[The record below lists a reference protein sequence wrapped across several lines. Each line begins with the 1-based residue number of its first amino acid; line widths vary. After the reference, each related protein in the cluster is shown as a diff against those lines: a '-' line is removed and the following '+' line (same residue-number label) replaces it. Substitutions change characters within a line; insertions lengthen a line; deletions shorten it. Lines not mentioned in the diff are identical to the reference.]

1 MDSKP
6 APSWWARHWTW
17 LVPAGCL
24 AGLAGAA
31 GFIAL
36 IVSLVFGLIKSTSPY
51 KEALA
56 RAQRDPVVIG
66 RLGTPIEGGCLVS
79 GSVNLSGGTGE
90 ANLAIPL
97 QGSRGSG
104 TLYVEAR
111 QSAGTWSYSTLTVR
125 PDGPGEPISLQRALA
140 LKRSPRGATGA
151 A

>member
-6 APSWWARHWTW
+6 APNWWARNWKW

-24 AGLAGAA
+24 TGLAGVA

-36 IVSLVFGLIKSTSPY
+36 IVGLVFGLIKSSTPY
-51 KEALA
+51 QQALA
-56 RAQRDPVVIG
+56 KAQKDPVVIS
-66 RLGTPIEGGCLVS
+66 RLGTPINGGLLVS
-79 GSVNLSGGTGE
+79 GSVNLSGGTGQ

-111 QSAGTWSYSTLTVR
+111 QSAGTWTYSTLTVQ
-125 PDGPGEPISLQRALA
+125 PDGSGEPISLLRPSL
-140 LKRSPRGATGA
+140 
-151 A
+151 

>member
-6 APSWWARHWTW
+6 APSWWGRHWKW

-24 AGLAGAA
+24 TGLAAVA

-36 IVSLVFGLIKSTSPY
+36 IVGLVFGLLKSTTPY

-56 RAQRDPVVIG
+56 KAQRDPVVIS
-66 RLGTPIEGGCLVS
+66 RLGTPIQGGFLVS
-79 GSVNLSGGTGE
+79 GNVSLSGGTGE
-90 ANLAIPL
+90 AQLAIPL

-111 QSAGTWSYSTLTVR
+111 QSAGTWTYSTLTVR
-125 PDGPGEPISLQRALA
+125 PDGPGEPISLL
-140 LKRSPRGATGA
+140 RSSL
-151 A
+151 

>member
-6 APSWWARHWTW
+6 APNWWARHWKW

-24 AGLAGAA
+24 TGLAGVA

-36 IVSLVFGLIKSTSPY
+36 IVSLVFGLLKSTTPY

-66 RLGTPIEGGCLVS
+66 RLGTPIQGGFLVS
-79 GSVNLSGGTGE
+79 GNVSLSGATGE
-90 ANLAIPL
+90 AQLTIPL

-104 TLYVEAR
+104 TLFVEAN
-111 QSAGTWSYSTLTVR
+111 QKAGRWTYSTLTVR
-125 PDGPGEPISLQRALA
+125 PDGPGEPINLLGTSL
-140 LKRSPRGATGA
+140 
-151 A
+151 

>member
-6 APSWWARHWTW
+6 APSWWARHWKW

-24 AGLAGAA
+24 TGLVGVA

-36 IVSLVFGLIKSTSPY
+36 IVSLVFGLLKSTTPY

-56 RAQRDPVVIG
+56 KAQRDPVVIG
-66 RLGTPIEGGCLVS
+66 RLGTPIQGGFLVS
-79 GSVNLSGGTGE
+79 GNVSLSGGMGE
-90 ANLAIPL
+90 AQLAIPL

-111 QSAGTWSYSTLTVR
+111 RTAGTWTYSTLTVR
-125 PDGPGEPISLQRALA
+125 PDGPGEPISLLRPSL
-140 LKRSPRGATGA
+140 
-151 A
+151 

>member
-6 APSWWARHWTW
+6 APNWWARNWKW

-24 AGLAGAA
+24 TGVVGVA

-36 IVSLVFGLIKSTSPY
+36 IVGLVFGLIKSSTPY
-51 KEALA
+51 QQALEQ
-56 RAQRDPVVIG
+56 AQQDPVVIS
-66 RLGTPIEGGCLVS
+66 RLGTPIRGGLLVS
-79 GSVNLSGGTGE
+79 GSVNLSGGTGQ

-111 QSAGTWSYSTLTVR
+111 QSAGTWTYSTLTVQ
-125 PDGPGEPISLQRALA
+125 PDSAGGPISLLRPSL
-140 LKRSPRGATGA
+140 
-151 A
+151 